1 MAKSE
6 EEGSMNL
13 DKADPSLAL
22 LDLLREHTSQR
33 AKRAADPTPA
43 TTPPPAK
50 RANTRDTFELHV
62 PGLRNVVRD
71 LVREELRKQLPDL
84 LASDLSDL
92 LPDVSSNNLSDL
104 PDVSSNNLSD
114 LLPKVLGDQATKSDG
129 LQKTEEVR
137 LLRDEISQPR
147 EKMEKNEAA
156 QKKLVDKHKKLA
168 DQHKKLTDKHKELA
182 DNFEQFREP
191 ATKVVRDLRMRDLGK
206 AKTTK
211 AASSK
216 EG

>member
-22 LDLLREHTSQR
+22 LDLLREYTSQR

-92 LPDVSSNNLSDL
+92 PDVSSDNLSD
-104 PDVSSNNLSD
+104 V
-114 LLPKVLGDQATKSDG
+114 LPKVLGDQAAKS
-129 LQKTEEVR
+129 E
-137 LLRDEISQPR
+137 
-147 EKMEKNEAA
+147 
-156 QKKLVDKHKKLA
+156 
-168 DQHKKLTDKHKELA
+168 
-182 DNFEQFREP
+182 
-191 ATKVVRDLRMRDLGK
+191 

-211 AASSK
+211 GASSK